1 MLQEFPHDPLE
12 GLDQLDVEFVVGEPG
27 TARQLDRRRDP
38 REHVD
43 LASRGLRASRRE
55 ERGSVSGRPISRA
68 AWPPLA
74 SLCNKDSSAAADH
87 SP

>member
-55 ERGSVSGRPISRA
+55 ERGSVSERSCNSSLSVAALIRVRKNKLRRAFGR
-68 AWPPLA
+68 
-74 SLCNKDSSAAADH
+74 
-87 SP
+87 